1 MDELLDEI
9 PLEPLKINQLV
20 SALKNGLKSSQHSVS
35 YASLTC
41 ISPLISSIAVTNT
54 SYLKYVI
61 TALAPAVIGKLGD
74 TKKKMQEASLQVLLA
89 MWRFSNGAV
98 HNLHTLNALET
109 CIKESAFCHKQ
120 WRVPW
125 TTNIV
130 KLLDDSNERVREAAK
145 NKIVILFSDMPSNAK
160 IDLKREL
167 EKHSIRA
174 GIIEFIYSK
183 VIIEPFDD
191 LSNSKSVL
199 FSKKSKIV
207 DKPQIDNVDDFEQEL
222 QKIIPIFQGKETEL
236 NWSSREKYL
245 NHLKSLINAD
255 QDLKYPEVFASFLKI
270 IMDGVISSLTS
281 LRTALNLT
289 TCEFI
294 QDTSVYLGSAIN
306 PFAET
311 LLTKLLKMV
320 SSTKKL
326 VSQASANATIS
337 LLKNSSYN
345 CRLVTQL
352 LSTMKEKNVQLRIY
366 NISFLKTVIEAHS
379 HRKDYIERTGGAEV
393 FEKSIKIGLVDASPK
408 VREGCREVFWLFN
421 EFWSHRGD
429 KIMKNLEP
437 QVLKQ
442 LGCDKL
448 KEDNNSSAS
457 ASTAIPSQKM
467 PPPSPSQ
474 QSSYRSNTPS
484 SSHRSSIASIYRPTT
499 PSTNRPTT
507 TYRPTTPSSNRP
519 TTTYRPTT
527 PSSNRPTTTYRPTTP
542 SSNRLTYRS
551 TTPSPNRPTT
561 PSTYRSTTPSPN
573 RQTTT
578 YRAITPSP
586 KRPIMAAAAS
596 SSTTNIPTMTYRP
609 STPSSHRPTQIS
621 RPVTPSSRSQADSIG
636 SVNGGSS
643 NVGGYPRKSSIP
655 RSESSMSN
663 YSSVMSEQSN
673 TTNNTNY
680 YNSNNNEAIKLNN
693 DLSSPQLPSIM
704 PRSIMPGSNLLRRK
718 SLANLTPPLNCSPTN
733 PYNDNNNRSSP
744 PSSPLKYSTSF
755 NNLKR
760 VASFSNL
767 NPRSSPSY
775 YATGDNTNNYNY
787 NNKDEGYET
796 SEDSINNNHRI
807 INNNVI
813 RSNDDRRE
821 YTRFVEQ
828 NDGNMPQFS
837 SRELMNNNN
846 NNSYSINGNSNNN
859 LYRTA
864 NYGENPNYPNN
875 IYKNLINNQRDNYN
889 RQLLPSQMEN
899 PTNLDRRL
907 LLLKEY
913 DSNSN
918 NNNIKYHEGDNNSNN
933 NNSNNSNI
941 EKSYAPRENYNDQ
954 RDRQLL
960 QRKFA
965 EKGMLHDRET
975 YHSRDNNS
983 KNNDDIL
990 FYKENNNNYDNSNNN
1005 SSSDYYN
1012 NNNNLNP
1019 PKENIIKDDDLKM
1032 PLSPLPKDQP
1042 KKIFLE
1048 EVKEEPEEQIVRIQ
1062 EAKEEKEELVK
1073 YSYQK
1078 QNKSDL
1084 SLIEKKNVGS
1094 LEQEQEVITVN
1105 NNNIIINSSSSG
1117 SDNDNIKLKLGN
1129 EHMIMYDDNN
1139 KIHNKIN
1146 SSQSDIMQEIQPVNI
1161 ITSQPSNNPVD
1172 NDLNQSLTNND
1183 DDNNNNKINTKSERK
1198 GRTIDLVSIQKKKL
1212 LLVTSL
1218 ARLCNYDADDVL
1230 FYQLTK
1236 LSNETSELS
1245 NEIIEEIWEY
1255 GERFREIM
1263 SALITYL
1270 SHCKSNNLES
1280 NEMALKLLGQ
1290 LIVNQSNYVN
1300 GEKDVLKDTYI
1311 QIVDSNM
1318 TLYLLIDIMETDL
1331 FNNSDP
1337 FAIPD
1342 SDSNNVSKNVCSSS
1356 RYSVK
1361 GSAFVV
1367 LTKLVEKIDKNI
1379 LKKQIGR
1386 IIPLAVKGFNDS
1398 RSEIRKSAVESLV
1411 AIYSIL
1417 GNDNSMFQYLG
1428 VLNRL
1433 QRNLLAYYF
1442 SKSLKKQ
1449 RKLLAKLSV

>member
-1 MDELLDEI
+1 MVYLEKKIYSIKKLEDELLDEI

-120 WRVPW
+120 WRVREQILQWMVACKSRIPNFSIIAW

-183 VIIEPFDD
+183 VIIEPFS
-191 LSNSKSVL
+191 LNLNLNRRESVL

-663 YSSVMSEQSN
+663 YSS
-673 TTNNTNY
+673 
-680 YNSNNNEAIKLNN
+680 AIKLNN

-744 PSSPLKYSTSF
+744 PSSPLKYST
-755 NNLKR
+755 K
-760 VASFSNL
+760 
-767 NPRSSPSY
+767 
-775 YATGDNTNNYNY
+775 
-787 NNKDEGYET
+787 
-796 SEDSINNNHRI
+796 
-807 INNNVI
+807 
-813 RSNDDRRE
+813 

-828 NDGNMPQFS
+828 NDGNMPLNRRDSYQSNIDDNSYNSNNGYNNSISVNAYYQENNLNKNNFHSSKEHLRRQFS

-965 EKGMLHDRET
+965 EK
-975 YHSRDNNS
+975 
-983 KNNDDIL
+983 
-990 FYKENNNNYDNSNNN
+990 
-1005 SSSDYYN
+1005 
-1012 NNNNLNP
+1012 
-1019 PKENIIKDDDLKM
+1019 ENIIKDDDLKM

-1084 SLIEKKNVGS
+1084 SLIE
-1094 LEQEQEVITVN
+1094 T
-1105 NNNIIINSSSSG
+1105 
-1117 SDNDNIKLKLGN
+1117 
-1129 EHMIMYDDNN
+1129 
-1139 KIHNKIN
+1139 
-1146 SSQSDIMQEIQPVNI
+1146 
-1161 ITSQPSNNPVD
+1161 
-1172 NDLNQSLTNND
+1172 
-1183 DDNNNNKINTKSERK
+1183 
-1198 GRTIDLVSIQKKKL
+1198 
-1212 LLVTSL
+1212 
-1218 ARLCNYDADDVL
+1218 RLCNYDADDVL

>member
-1 MDELLDEI
+1 MVYLEKKIYSIKKLEDELLDEI

-54 SYLKYVI
+54 SYLKYVV

-98 HNLHTLNALET
+98 NNLHTLNALET

-145 NKIVILFSDMPSNAK
+145 NKIVILFRFSLN
-160 IDLKREL
+160 LNLNRRE
-167 EKHSIRA
+167 
-174 GIIEFIYSK
+174 
-183 VIIEPFDD
+183 
-191 LSNSKSVL
+191 SVL

-245 NHLKSLINAD
+245 NHLKSLINDD

-294 QDTSVYLGSAIN
+294 QDASVYLGSAIN

-457 ASTAIPSQKM
+457 APTAIPSQKM
-467 PPPSPSQ
+467 PPQ

-499 PSTNRPTT
+499 PSTNRPTTTYRPTTPSSNRPTT

-621 RPVTPSSRSQADSIG
+621 RPITPSSRSQADSIG
-636 SVNGGSS
+636 SVNGGGS

-760 VASFSNL
+760 VSSFSNL
-767 NPRSSPSY
+767 NPRSSP
-775 YATGDNTNNYNY
+775 
-787 NNKDEGYET
+787 
-796 SEDSINNNHRI
+796 R
-807 INNNVI
+807 
-813 RSNDDRRE
+813 
-821 YTRFVEQ
+821 
-828 NDGNMPQFS
+828 QFS

-875 IYKNLINNQRDNYN
+875 IYNNYN

-965 EKGMLHDRET
+965 EK
-975 YHSRDNNS
+975 
-983 KNNDDIL
+983 
-990 FYKENNNNYDNSNNN
+990 
-1005 SSSDYYN
+1005 
-1012 NNNNLNP
+1012 
-1019 PKENIIKDDDLKM
+1019 ENIIKDDDLKI
-1032 PLSPLPKDQP
+1032 PSSPLPKDQP
-1042 KKIFLE
+1042 KKYFLE

-1062 EAKEEKEELVK
+1062 EAKEEKEEKEELVK

-1078 QNKSDL
+1078 QNKSDF

-1117 SDNDNIKLKLGN
+1117 SDNDNIKLKLEN

-1139 KIHNKIN
+1139 KTHNKIN

-1161 ITSQPSNNPVD
+1161 ITSQPSNNPID

-1183 DDNNNNKINTKSERK
+1183 DGDNNNKINTKSERK

-1236 LSNETSELS
+1236 LSNETSDLS

-1255 GERFREIM
+1255 GERFREIV
-1263 SALITYL
+1263 SALIAYL

-1337 FAIPD
+1337 FAIPN
-1342 SDSNNVSKNVCSSS
+1342 SDSNNVSKNGCSSS

-1398 RSEIRKSAVESLV
+1398 RSEIRKSVVESLV

-1449 RKLLAKLSV
+1449 QKLLAKLSV

>member
-1 MDELLDEI
+1 MVYLEKKIYSIKKLEDELLDEI

-821 YTRFVEQ
+821 YTRR
-828 NDGNMPQFS
+828 QFS

-1094 LEQEQEVITVN
+1094 LEQEQE
-1105 NNNIIINSSSSG
+1105 
-1117 SDNDNIKLKLGN
+1117 
-1129 EHMIMYDDNN
+1129 
-1139 KIHNKIN
+1139 IHNKIN

-1161 ITSQPSNNPVD
+1161 ITSQPSNNP
-1172 NDLNQSLTNND
+1172 
-1183 DDNNNNKINTKSERK
+1183 
-1198 GRTIDLVSIQKKKL
+1198 
-1212 LLVTSL
+1212 
-1218 ARLCNYDADDVL
+1218 
-1230 FYQLTK
+1230 
-1236 LSNETSELS
+1236 LS

>member
-1 MDELLDEI
+1 MVYLEKKIYSIKKLEDELLDEI

-54 SYLKYVI
+54 SYLKYVV

-98 HNLHTLNALET
+98 NNLHTLNALET

-145 NKIVILFSDMPSNAK
+145 NKIVILFRFSLN
-160 IDLKREL
+160 LNLNRRE
-167 EKHSIRA
+167 
-174 GIIEFIYSK
+174 
-183 VIIEPFDD
+183 
-191 LSNSKSVL
+191 SVL

-245 NHLKSLINAD
+245 NHLKSLINDD

-294 QDTSVYLGSAIN
+294 QDASVYLGSAIN

-393 FEKSIKIGLVDASPK
+393 FEKAIKIGLVDASPK

-467 PPPSPSQ
+467 PPQ

-499 PSTNRPTT
+499 PSTNRPTTTYRPTTPSSNRPTT

-636 SVNGGSS
+636 SVNGGGS

-760 VASFSNL
+760 VSSFSNL

-821 YTRFVEQ
+821 YTRFVEK
-828 NDGNMPQFS
+828 NDGNMPLNRRDNYQSNIDDNSYNSNNGYNNSVSVNAYYQENNLNKNNFHSSKEHLRRQFS

-889 RQLLPSQMEN
+889 KQLLPSQMEN

-983 KNNDDIL
+983 KNDDEIL
-990 FYKENNNNYDNSNNN
+990 FYKENNINNNYDNSNNN
-1005 SSSDYYN
+1005 SS
-1012 NNNNLNP
+1012 
-1019 PKENIIKDDDLKM
+1019 
-1032 PLSPLPKDQP
+1032 
-1042 KKIFLE
+1042 
-1048 EVKEEPEEQIVRIQ
+1048 
-1062 EAKEEKEELVK
+1062 
-1073 YSYQK
+1073 
-1078 QNKSDL
+1078 
-1084 SLIEKKNVGS
+1084 KKNVGS

-1105 NNNIIINSSSSG
+1105 NNNIIINSSISG
-1117 SDNDNIKLKLGN
+1117 SDNDNIKLKLEN

-1139 KIHNKIN
+1139 KTHNKIN

-1161 ITSQPSNNPVD
+1161 ITSQPSNNPID

-1183 DDNNNNKINTKSERK
+1183 DDNNNNNKINTKSERK

-1255 GERFREIM
+1255 GERFREIV
-1263 SALITYL
+1263 SALIAYL

-1337 FAIPD
+1337 FAIPN
-1342 SDSNNVSKNVCSSS
+1342 SDSNNVSKNGCSSS

-1361 GSAFVV
+1361 GSTFVV

-1398 RSEIRKSAVESLV
+1398 RSEIRKSVVESLV

-1449 RKLLAKLSV
+1449 QKLLAKLSV

>member
-1 MDELLDEI
+1 MVYLEKKIYSIKKLEDELLDEI

-120 WRVPW
+120 WRVREQILQWMVACKSRIPNFSIIAW

-663 YSSVMSEQSN
+663 YSS
-673 TTNNTNY
+673 
-680 YNSNNNEAIKLNN
+680 AIKLNN

-767 NPRSSPSY
+767 NPRSSP
-775 YATGDNTNNYNY
+775 
-787 NNKDEGYET
+787 
-796 SEDSINNNHRI
+796 
-807 INNNVI
+807 
-813 RSNDDRRE
+813 E

-828 NDGNMPQFS
+828 NDGNMPLNRRDSYQSNIDDNSYNSNNGYNNSISVNAYYQENNLNKNNFHSSKEHLRRQFS

-1084 SLIEKKNVGS
+1084 SLIE
-1094 LEQEQEVITVN
+1094 T
-1105 NNNIIINSSSSG
+1105 
-1117 SDNDNIKLKLGN
+1117 
-1129 EHMIMYDDNN
+1129 
-1139 KIHNKIN
+1139 
-1146 SSQSDIMQEIQPVNI
+1146 
-1161 ITSQPSNNPVD
+1161 
-1172 NDLNQSLTNND
+1172 
-1183 DDNNNNKINTKSERK
+1183 
-1198 GRTIDLVSIQKKKL
+1198 
-1212 LLVTSL
+1212 
-1218 ARLCNYDADDVL
+1218 RLCNYDADDVL

>member
-821 YTRFVEQ
+821 YTR
-828 NDGNMPQFS
+828 
-837 SRELMNNNN
+837 
-846 NNSYSINGNSNNN
+846 
-859 LYRTA
+859 
-864 NYGENPNYPNN
+864 
-875 IYKNLINNQRDNYN
+875 
-889 RQLLPSQMEN
+889 
-899 PTNLDRRL
+899 
-907 LLLKEY
+907 
-913 DSNSN
+913 
-918 NNNIKYHEGDNNSNN
+918 
-933 NNSNNSNI
+933 
-941 EKSYAPRENYNDQ
+941 
-954 RDRQLL
+954 DRQLL

-965 EKGMLHDRET
+965 E
-975 YHSRDNNS
+975 
-983 KNNDDIL
+983 
-990 FYKENNNNYDNSNNN
+990 
-1005 SSSDYYN
+1005 
-1012 NNNNLNP
+1012 
-1019 PKENIIKDDDLKM
+1019 KENIIKDDDLKM

>member
-1 MDELLDEI
+1 
-9 PLEPLKINQLV
+9 
-20 SALKNGLKSSQHSVS
+20 
-35 YASLTC
+35 
-41 ISPLISSIAVTNT
+41 
-54 SYLKYVI
+54 
-61 TALAPAVIGKLGD
+61 
-74 TKKKMQEASLQVLLA
+74 
-89 MWRFSNGAV
+89 
-98 HNLHTLNALET
+98 
-109 CIKESAFCHKQ
+109 
-120 WRVPW
+120 
-125 TTNIV
+125 
-130 KLLDDSNERVREAAK
+130 
-145 NKIVILFSDMPSNAK
+145 
-160 IDLKREL
+160 
-167 EKHSIRA
+167 
-174 GIIEFIYSK
+174 
-183 VIIEPFDD
+183 
-191 LSNSKSVL
+191 
-199 FSKKSKIV
+199 
-207 DKPQIDNVDDFEQEL
+207 
-222 QKIIPIFQGKETEL
+222 
-236 NWSSREKYL
+236 
-245 NHLKSLINAD
+245 
-255 QDLKYPEVFASFLKI
+255 
-270 IMDGVISSLTS
+270 
-281 LRTALNLT
+281 
-289 TCEFI
+289 
-294 QDTSVYLGSAIN
+294 
-306 PFAET
+306 
-311 LLTKLLKMV
+311 
-320 SSTKKL
+320 
-326 VSQASANATIS
+326 
-337 LLKNSSYN
+337 
-345 CRLVTQL
+345 
-352 LSTMKEKNVQLRIY
+352 
-366 NISFLKTVIEAHS
+366 
-379 HRKDYIERTGGAEV
+379 
-393 FEKSIKIGLVDASPK
+393 
-408 VREGCREVFWLFN
+408 
-421 EFWSHRGD
+421 
-429 KIMKNLEP
+429 
-437 QVLKQ
+437 
-442 LGCDKL
+442 
-448 KEDNNSSAS
+448 
-457 ASTAIPSQKM
+457 
-467 PPPSPSQ
+467 
-474 QSSYRSNTPS
+474 
-484 SSHRSSIASIYRPTT
+484 
-499 PSTNRPTT
+499 
-507 TYRPTTPSSNRP
+507 
-519 TTTYRPTT
+519 
-527 PSSNRPTTTYRPTTP
+527 
-542 SSNRLTYRS
+542 
-551 TTPSPNRPTT
+551 
-561 PSTYRSTTPSPN
+561 
-573 RQTTT
+573 
-578 YRAITPSP
+578 
-586 KRPIMAAAAS
+586 
-596 SSTTNIPTMTYRP
+596 
-609 STPSSHRPTQIS
+609 
-621 RPVTPSSRSQADSIG
+621 
-636 SVNGGSS
+636 
-643 NVGGYPRKSSIP
+643 
-655 RSESSMSN
+655 
-663 YSSVMSEQSN
+663 
-673 TTNNTNY
+673 
-680 YNSNNNEAIKLNN
+680 
-693 DLSSPQLPSIM
+693 
-704 PRSIMPGSNLLRRK
+704 
-718 SLANLTPPLNCSPTN
+718 
-733 PYNDNNNRSSP
+733 
-744 PSSPLKYSTSF
+744 
-755 NNLKR
+755 
-760 VASFSNL
+760 
-767 NPRSSPSY
+767 
-775 YATGDNTNNYNY
+775 
-787 NNKDEGYET
+787 
-796 SEDSINNNHRI
+796 
-807 INNNVI
+807 
-813 RSNDDRRE
+813 
-821 YTRFVEQ
+821 
-828 NDGNMPQFS
+828 QFS

-1084 SLIEKKNVGS
+1084 SLIE
-1094 LEQEQEVITVN
+1094 T
-1105 NNNIIINSSSSG
+1105 
-1117 SDNDNIKLKLGN
+1117 
-1129 EHMIMYDDNN
+1129 
-1139 KIHNKIN
+1139 
-1146 SSQSDIMQEIQPVNI
+1146 
-1161 ITSQPSNNPVD
+1161 
-1172 NDLNQSLTNND
+1172 
-1183 DDNNNNKINTKSERK
+1183 
-1198 GRTIDLVSIQKKKL
+1198 
-1212 LLVTSL
+1212 
-1218 ARLCNYDADDVL
+1218 RLCNYDADDVL